1 MYVVLR
7 LSPYNFF
14 TFQSKSDT
22 SFASITMSNEKLEM
36 NGDANECP
44 SSPQSGDSNS
54 NTPSNSLPREVS
66 PITPS
71 VSLIPIKQEPEDEK
85 SNGSVSSIIQTGSN
99 SLSNLMK
106 SSPLKTLLREDLKRR
121 TGLSFSCT
129 TTPSRSSSPP
139 DTNWRCSNLK
149 KNFSSSLQCF
159 FCGILFPDQ
168 TLYFLHKGC
177 HCESNPWRCNICGEQ
192 LFNVYEFNSHLLS
205 KTHQ

>member
-1 MYVVLR
+1 M
-7 LSPYNFF
+7 
-14 TFQSKSDT
+14 
-22 SFASITMSNEKLEM
+22 
-36 NGDANECP
+36 
-44 SSPQSGDSNS
+44 
-54 NTPSNSLPREVS
+54 S

-85 SNGSVSSIIQTGSN
+85 SNGSTSSLQVSN

-121 TGLSFSCT
+121 TGLTFST
-129 TTPSRSSSPP
+129 APSRSSSPP
-139 DTNWRCSNLK
+139 EGEWGSSLK
-149 KNFSSSLQCF
+149 KNFSLKCL

-205 KTHQ
+205 KIHQ